1 MSEWLLPFL
10 AAAATGVLSSWG
22 VGGGTL
28 LLVCMT
34 LFLGV
39 DHREAQA
46 INLLFFL
53 PTAGISLFFHRK
65 NGFLDKTAWRQA
77 AIPGTIASLAGA
89 LAALTVDVSLLRKPV
104 PALQRGV
111 HAAERKKRPAGKSY
125 KRGVKKSFPK
135 KAAAVSFLR
144 QPLLICD
151 RMKLL

>member
-1 MSEWLLPFL
+1 MAELIAPFL
-10 AAAATGVLSSWG
+10 FALATGVLSSWG

-65 NGFLDKTAWRQA
+65 NGFLARDTWRQA
-77 AIPGTIASLAGA
+77 ALPGVLASLAGA
-89 LAALTVDVSLLRKPV
+89 LAALAVDVSLLRKPFGLFLLYSGV
-104 PALQRGV
+104 SMLLSARG
-111 HAAERKKRPAGKSY
+111 KKK
-125 KRGVKKSFPK
+125 
-135 KAAAVSFLR
+135 
-144 QPLLICD
+144 
-151 RMKLL
+151 